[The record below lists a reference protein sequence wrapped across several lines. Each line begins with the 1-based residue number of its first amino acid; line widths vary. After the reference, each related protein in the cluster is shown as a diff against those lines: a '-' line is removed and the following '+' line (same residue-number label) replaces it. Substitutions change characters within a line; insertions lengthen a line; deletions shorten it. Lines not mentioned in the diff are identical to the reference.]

1 MSSTPRRFPR
11 LRLAAIIVAAALGA
25 LLIILLALAL
35 IPESPGDVASHPDP
49 AGDYATAVQ
58 RVAAINA
65 QEQQGILPACR
76 TQLLTHGSQSAVSVV
91 LFHGW
96 SNCPRQFLE
105 LGQQLY
111 DQGANVLILREPHHG
126 FTDASGRQMGGIDN
140 LGGISAEGLRR
151 YAETAVDIA
160 DGLGRERR
168 VLGLSMGGVLAAW
181 VAQNRPDVERVV
193 AVAPALQL
201 AAIPGFAN
209 PLFANAFGR
218 IPDISI
224 AGSDPDTVDHAYSG
238 TSTRSLA
245 SMLLLG
251 RSVREQAAATAPA
264 VRAITVDT
272 NAADDV
278 VVNSAAD
285 QLAADWAAH
294 GADVQTFEFPA
305 ADALPHDVIDV
316 QKAAAN
322 PGLVYPVLLKQLG
335 FAS

>member
-1 MSSTPRRFPR
+1 M
-11 LRLAAIIVAAALGA
+11 IIAAAVLGVIVVIA
-25 LLIILLALAL
+25 LALAL
-35 IPESPGDVASHPDP
+35 IPESPGDVASQPNP

-58 RVAAINA
+58 RVDAIAA
-65 QEQQGILPACR
+65 QEQTGVYPPCR
-76 TQLLTHGSQSAVSVV
+76 SQLLTHGNQTAVSVV

-111 DQGANVLILREPHHG
+111 EQGANVLILREPHHG
-126 FTDASGRQMGGIDN
+126 LTDASGTRIGSIDN
-140 LGGISAEGLRR
+140 LGGISAEGLRQ
-151 YAETAVDIA
+151 YTEQAVDIA
-160 DGLGRERR
+160 DGLGRQRR

-193 AVAPALQL
+193 TVAPAFQL

-224 AGSDPDTVDHAYSG
+224 AGSDPGTGNHAYSG

-245 SMLLLG
+245 SMVLLG
-251 RSVREQAAATAPA
+251 RSVREQAATTAPA
-264 VRAITVDT
+264 VRSITVDT

-278 VVNSAAD
+278 VVNSATD
-285 QLAADWAAH
+285 QLAADWRAH
-294 GADVQTFEFPA
+294 GADVQSFVFPQS
-305 ADALPHDVIDV
+305 DALPHDVIDV
-316 QKAAAN
+316 QKSTAN
-322 PGLVYPVLLKQLG
+322 PGLVYPILLRQLG
-335 FAS
+335 FGS